1 MKNIFLNLA
10 KALFPINRSITGRG
24 VRKTLKIIKKEYLS
38 NLKIKEVKSGTKV
51 FDWKVPPE
59 WNIKD
64 AYLKDEVG
72 KKIIEFKNSNLHV
85 VSYSTRIN
93 RYIKKKDLEKH
104 LFSIPNKPN
113 AIPYITSYYKPFWG
127 FCIAHKDRKKI
138 KGKKFFAH
146 INSSFNKKGHLTYGE
161 LLLKGKSTKEILIC
175 VYVCHPSMANNEIS
189 GPVVATFLA
198 RYFGKIKKKY
208 SIRFI
213 FVPETIGAIFYISK
227 NLKKLKKNVI
237 AAYNLS
243 CIGDERGY
251 SYIPTKYGN
260 TLSDIAVKQ
269 AFKELKIKFKS
280 YSFLDR
286 GSNERQFNSPYIDIP
301 MAVLMRSSF
310 FFPEYHTSL
319 DNFDVVTE
327 KGLRGGYK
335 IVKKAIEIIQT
346 KDIPITK
353 VYCEP
358 MMSKRKLQITRS
370 TGPVAK
376 NSLHLRDFLTY
387 ADGKNDLEKIRKLIK
402 VSKKKISIISKILL
416 KKKLIKIL

>member
-146 INSSFNKKGHLTYGE
+146 INSSFGINRVVFVGDSAH
-161 LLLKGKSTKEILIC
+161 SI
-175 VYVCHPSMANNEIS
+175 HPIA
-189 GPVVATFLA
+189 GQ
-198 RYFGKIKKKY
+198 GW
-208 SIRFI
+208 
-213 FVPETIGAIFYISK
+213 
-227 NLKKLKKNVI
+227 NL
-237 AAYNLS
+237 
-243 CIGDERGY
+243 G
-251 SYIPTKYGN
+251 
-260 TLSDIAVKQ
+260 
-269 AFKELKIKFKS
+269 
-280 YSFLDR
+280 
-286 GSNERQFNSPYIDIP
+286 
-301 MAVLMRSSF
+301 MR
-310 FFPEYHTSL
+310 
-319 DNFDVVTE
+319 DVDT
-327 KGLRGGYK
+327 
-335 IVKKAIEIIQT
+335 
-346 KDIPITK
+346 
-353 VYCEP
+353 
-358 MMSKRKLQITRS
+358 
-370 TGPVAK
+370 
-376 NSLHLRDFLTY
+376 
-387 ADGKNDLEKIRKLIK
+387 
-402 VSKKKISIISKILL
+402 
-416 KKKLIKIL
+416 LIKIIKKALIMKADIGSDLVWKKYHQMIYFDAFSLYQITDKLNSFFTFEGIVSNSIRKTGFNIIDNNKILNAMITNYAMGNKL